1 MSYNPFVLLPLWML
15 TVYLDVPDLASRVS
29 LELTFVLFE
38 CVLVLWALAS
48 FLKQD
53 VPGCS
58 CN

>member
-1 MSYNPFVLLPLWML
+1 M
-15 TVYLDVPDLASRVS
+15 YLDVPDLASRVP

-38 CVLVLWALAS
+38 CVLGLWALAS

>member
-1 MSYNPFVLLPLWML
+1 M
-15 TVYLDVPDLASRVS
+15 YLDVPDLASRVP
-29 LELTFVLFE
+29 LELMSVFFK

-53 VPGCS
+53 VPGCF